1 MPADTPSSGGYLPP
15 VTSLQKGT
23 EMKKKALS
31 LTAVGVGIGL
41 ALAFTAT
48 PASADPNPPTDIRP
62 LAGMGSD
69 TTFDVMNALSEVTLI
84 GGNKAFSSYNP
95 LPAGQLVSTKAAGFT
110 NPNCNTTNPGGGV
123 PRANGSGAG
132 RDALTASMTVGNAI
146 QGCLDFARSSSTTVN
161 ANQTFVPMATDGLTY
176 AYPLNGDIGSSATL
190 ADLQGIYSC
199 TITGFAP
206 LIPQS
211 GSGTRTSWATLMGIS
226 ATTLP
231 ACVHDVKAGT
241 ATPIEE
247 HDGRVF
253 TAGNQLVPFSVA
265 QYISQTFGAAADRR
279 GTAQLGQ
286 IGAVSPLLLNPN
298 QASTRVIGNI
308 LPTTEFNNAASI
320 SNDVFVNNGTGTSQ
334 ICVTGKATIERFGF
348 LASSCP

>member
-1 MPADTPSSGGYLPP
+1 
-15 VTSLQKGT
+15 
-23 EMKKKALS
+23 MKRTAFS

-48 PASADPNPPTDIRP
+48 PASADPTPAGDIRP

-69 TTFDVMNALSEVTLI
+69 TTFNVMNALSEITLI
-84 GGNKAFSSYNP
+84 GGNKAFGSYDP

-123 PRANGSGAG
+123 ARANGSGAG
-132 RDALTASMTVGNAI
+132 INALTASMTVGNAI

-161 ANQTFVPMATDGLTY
+161 AGQTFVPLASDGLTY
-176 AYPLNGDIGSSATL
+176 AYPLNGNIGAQAAMSDLISIYTCSAT
-190 ADLQGIYSC
+190 GW
-199 TITGFAP
+199 AP

-211 GSGTRTSWATLMGIS
+211 GSGTRNSWATLMGIS
-226 ATTLP
+226 NTTLP

-241 ATPIEE
+241 STPIEE

-265 QYISQTFGAAADRR
+265 QYISQTFGVVPDRR

-286 IGAVSPLLLNPN
+286 IGTVSPLLQNPN
-298 QASTRVIGNI
+298 AANIRVVGNV
-308 LPTTEFNNAASI
+308 LPTTDFNNAASI
-320 SNDVFVNNGTGTSQ
+320 SNDVFVDNGTGKSQ
-334 ICVTGKATIERFGF
+334 ICVTGKATIEKYGF
-348 LASSCP
+348 LSSTC